1 MGIFS
6 GEIMNYDLLTTKPR
20 DAVDDFINNLIAA
33 SFNFLSS
40 LMVSS
45 RLLFISEAVGV
56 PKNSSLLQ
64 ISASLLSSNP
74 NFIAVLEYC

>member
-1 MGIFS
+1 MGIYL
-6 GEIMNYDLLTTKPR
+6 GQMMNYNLLTTKPR
-20 DAVDDFINNLIAA
+20 DAVDHFINNLIAA
-33 SFNFLSS
+33 SINFLSS

-45 RLLFISEAVGV
+45 RLIFISEAVGV

>member
-1 MGIFS
+1 MGIYL
-6 GEIMNYDLLTTKPR
+6 GEMMNYNLLTTKPR
-20 DAVDDFINNLIAA
+20 DAVDHFINNLIAA
-33 SFNFLSS
+33 SINFLSS